1 MRLSSKYSWEVTG
14 TRGSRQM
21 PFGEDSAVLISVQGI
36 DLGTN
41 EAMFKG
47 RITTALSPDFRSQP
61 VHVPSAPPPPQIYG
75 VKVAARSGN
84 GV

>member
-1 MRLSSKYSWEVTG
+1 
-14 TRGSRQM
+14 M

-41 EAMFKG
+41 EGMFKG
-47 RITTALSPDFRSQP
+47 RITTALPPDFRSQP
-61 VHVPSAPPPPQIYG
+61 APPPPQIYG
-75 VKVAARSGN
+75 VKAAARSGN